1 MAITPPQPQ
10 TMVDATAWGQ
20 PITNA
25 VNALAGFRSGSQ
37 VGNAGTWANLQ
48 AIISASIPAV
58 PVARLVSVSY
68 HLYVVVATAA
78 GVGEIQFLVNGTA
91 NLSWRLNAT
100 ATGSQ
105 MVAFSRQGISL
116 AANATM
122 TFSAQLAN
130 STPSVVT
137 YADPLFNML
146 TWLTVPVGS

>member
-1 MAITPPQPQ
+1 MAITVPI
-10 TMVDATAWGQ
+10 AGQ
-20 PITNA
+20 EISAANFGIPVANQL
-25 VNALAGFRSGSQ
+25 NALAGFRSGSQ
-37 VGNAGTWANLQ
+37 LGNAGTWANLQ
-48 AIISASIPAV
+48 AIISATIPAV

-78 GVGEIQFLVNGTA
+78 GVGEIQFLVNGTG

-116 AANATM
+116 AANTTM
-122 TFSAQLAN
+122 TFAAQLAN